1 MTQVHLHLMYGD
13 TREITVTSSP
23 TVWLEVTNRAQFD
36 GFYVQIMSGT
46 IHGERHIHY
55 QYMGSAAG
63 SVPVGFSAEN
73 LDQYLPHSITS
84 AAGMGGTLGNPINP
98 YRDSLSPA
106 ARSMYDI
113 LNGTTNTV
121 VEEEEPPCVCRDP
134 SAHSGNCQYIKWKRS
149 KRG

>member
-84 AAGMGGTLGNPINP
+84 GGILGNPVNP
-98 YRDSLSPA
+98 YIAPTFPTTINGIWNNTMPA
-106 ARSMYDI
+106 HFTQ
-113 LNGTTNTV
+113 L
-121 VEEEEPPCVCRDP
+121 EEEEPPCVCRDP
-134 SAHSGNCQYIKWKRS
+134 SAHSIHCQYIKWKRS